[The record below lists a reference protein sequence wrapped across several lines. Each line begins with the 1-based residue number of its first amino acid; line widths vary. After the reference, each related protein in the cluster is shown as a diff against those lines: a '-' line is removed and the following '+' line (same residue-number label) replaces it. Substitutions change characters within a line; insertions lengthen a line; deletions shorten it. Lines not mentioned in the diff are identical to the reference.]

1 MRQKIKIFLFIFL
14 SVSIIFI
21 SFFSMEIH
29 ASSSDKIVGYN
40 QKTQYG
46 YYTRTYRITQGGLI
60 EQTYSSSSYFTFP
73 NPKYNAGTT
82 GSFYLYEG
90 SYINYNL
97 QSTSNRYTGN
107 TNNWG
112 DTGNDDNLEAFEEVL
127 GCNIKDNSDGAYSSR
142 PATKYIYSKET
153 FGEDLSKWQQY
164 FIGNGW
170 YYNCTRFDD
179 GVGFFANQRDYD
191 WEGIY
196 LSGTSTTMY
205 KNRYYSYSISDSSI
219 TWFDERQSHDNSP
232 VTISDG
238 TKTVIKRY
246 MEYGTRLTDDTNNP
260 IYDLAAPTISGVEEG
275 ESYNTNKTVQVSD
288 NNQLSLWEYSKGATY
303 YSGFYNEISGT
314 SKQFTDDGWYKI
326 KAYDSVEN
334 ESSVSFIID
343 KTKPVISG
351 IENDGY
357 YNSDKTI
364 TFYDATSGIANVK
377 INDVDVSLS
386 NDKYTISDDG
396 IYTIVAIDK
405 AGNEAT
411 MSITIDKT
419 VPLIV
424 LSGNDDSSSNYYKSV
439 SVICSD
445 TNVSDIKYSKDSSEY
460 KSFTSGTSFSMEG
473 SYIVSVSDK
482 AGNETIQ
489 KFTIDKTAPTIS
501 GVVEGESYNTNK
513 RIDFSD
519 NYSLDLTRF
528 YINNKLVALNTS
540 SYTIKSSDYQGDVT
554 IKIYDKAG
562 NYSEISFKIDITSP
576 ELTVSNAN
584 LSSGIY
590 YINDCVVIKAN
601 ESVTFSYNNLTSSG
615 TSITLYA
622 SDFSNGKYILTATD
636 KAGNT
641 TSVNLYFDSSSP
653 TINLTNVSEYN
664 GIYYSKNSSNL
675 SVSSGYS
682 PIASISLINSLG
694 TSTLDINKTINT
706 LSQPGTN
713 KIVVTNLAG
722 NSSEA
727 TLIIDTVSP
736 IINIKANGSSLAN
749 NAYTNSNITISYSDE
764 VLLAIIPGYVTYN
777 GETIECDNNQVF
789 TEEGAYLF
797 TVYDCSGNK
806 TEKKVIIDKTNPIIS
821 GVIPGSYYN
830 QDKKITF
837 SDASSGILKV
847 LINNEQVELNNN
859 AYTIKTSDY
868 YGEVAITTYDLAG
881 NILYTT
887 IYMDNLAPTVNF
899 DNNKYYSYNISAIV
913 DDLSISADSYL
924 KLNGEIIFNFSNS
937 NKKYNTSSDGK
948 YELYLKDTAGNEKT
962 YTFYVDTVAPEA
974 VITGYTSTSSH
985 VYKANSSSIINVSWE
1000 DDASITFNNVTYNN
1014 NFNINVSDL
1023 SDGEYEIVIKD
1034 LAGNYTTYILDIKS
1048 SIPEATFEG
1057 YFQKLNDIYYLNA
1070 STVLEVSWTDTQ
1082 ATAVLNGSDEYRNK
1096 FNIDPNQ
1103 YDEGIYNLLLIDAYN
1118 NSSEYTIVIDKTKD
1132 DKNYNNLLSQNFSWI
1147 NHWYNTYSY
1156 SYNNQNY
1163 SISDYYSFKT
1173 YEEAEDYARIR
1184 EVNTYEKIIYT
1195 GQTIFASDKYGNV
1208 SEYYDYENLSTI
1220 SIGDDVYI
1228 YKSPT
1233 NASKILVYFSY
1244 SNFKRAM
1251 DSYIAGSI
1259 SDYYRYFNNDS
1270 NIKEAYNN
1278 NLYYDTFY
1286 IKESEY
1292 TLSKAEST
1300 TIIYTSKN
1308 GSSWQ
1313 RQTNKA
1319 TITSGTN
1326 YIKEVD
1332 IAGNETFYTVVL
1344 NKTALNYSVFGNT
1357 QYTKE
1362 LNNTNTLYA
1371 SMPIVLQVNGEYPEH
1386 NIIRVSYKALDN
1398 STISYYVID
1407 DGLNLTEEG
1416 TYTIDTYDICGNKSS
1431 TYTIYILYSSVNL
1444 PKITYEIN
1452 KLDGIVIDLNF
1463 TIDYYQIVNNQIKNI
1478 LVKYTNEEGVS
1489 SYITVDGN
1497 SNNITTSSKS
1507 LIFVESG
1514 TYEISLTDIFG
1525 NEATAQETLQKG
1537 NPFGQIMAGNPGY
1550 AVPSGTVTNQNIY
1563 FVYNSEYEY
1572 KCLLNGSSYV
1582 SGTGITKEGYYEFVL
1597 SNADKTATYIVTIDK
1612 TAPQGSIIV
1621 DGQDFPNNKT
1631 TSSKN
1636 VKFTFNED
1644 DAKATLNGVNIRSGE
1659 FITEEKTNI
1668 ILLSDEAGNVSEYK
1682 ITLDYTAPTVKIYSG
1697 SYEVESG
1704 SIVNSKIKFEWTELN
1719 CKAYVNGSLYTS
1731 GKWYSLANTYTL
1743 MIEDQ
1748 YGNSKEYY
1756 VTIDLSNP
1764 EFTIYDSDNNIL
1776 NNNSK
1781 INKGF
1786 YVTWEDDSYMV
1797 YVNSNPYTK
1806 NTILSQAKDY
1816 IIQVV
1821 NVAGT
1826 IIENNISISYNLPSG
1841 TLFNYN
1847 NQILQTGS
1855 TINTKFY
1862 FSYTDTK
1869 QNRFTC
1875 YVNDALY
1882 QNSQIIKQDGSY
1894 EFKLVDAYGNIAI
1907 YNINKDSVAPEGELV
1922 GVINGGLTNSNVYF
1936 IFDEA
1941 DANALLDGILYFS
1954 NTEIIDEGFHSI
1966 DVYDSVGNINT
1977 YTFTIDKTAPLFIYS
1992 KEPNENGY
2000 INQKIS
2006 ISWTESNCTA
2016 TLNDKP
2022 YILGNRIYD
2031 GEYVF
2036 KLMDKAGNIAS
2047 ASFIVDT
2054 SSPVININGIDRYGN
2069 ANQNVD
2075 INWSGEYSVYLNDLL
2090 IPNNYTVEEDGK
2102 YKIIAYN
2109 LSGNSSE
2116 YEFEISREEPTGTLI
2131 DIQDGGITNS
2141 PVKFIFEGGTATLN
2155 GTSYSSGTIIS
2166 REGIYKIVLTNK
2178 FNNQKEYTF
2187 TIDKTVPVI
2196 NLHGVNPGKSTKDDV
2211 YATFEEDNL
2220 ITKLNNNIYNPS
2232 DIISEEGLYTLTA
2245 QDIAGNIAMV
2255 TFTID
2260 KTAPVPTFE
2269 GVEPGKATNSNVYI
2283 SWNENATAYLNG
2295 KSYTSGSLISKEG
2308 NYEFIIQDSLG
2319 NTNIYLFVIDKTAP
2333 TYIIY
2338 DGNSEALKSNATIS
2352 SAFYVICEEENSTIL
2367 MNDELYMSAIIS
2379 EDGRYEFE
2387 VKDDLGNSTHF
2398 YMIIDHTL
2406 PEATFE
2412 GVVPGGIT
2420 KSDVIISFS
2429 RDIKATLNDKD
2440 YISGTKIK
2448 LEGSYTLV
2456 LVNEINNTNIY
2467 TFTIDKTAP
2476 EAIFDGLNEYD
2487 YSNDRVIVTF
2497 NEDDAKATLNGNPY
2511 YSGVIINEESSYQ
2524 LELIDCVGN
2533 INTYTF
2539 TIDKTAPEGELV
2551 GVSNFGYTNKPVSFT
2566 WDDITYRCYLNLEEY
2581 SLAASIKA
2589 DGEYELKLVD
2599 LAGNANYYH
2608 FSISTVLPEATFEGL
2623 NEYNYSNDKTIIF
2636 FEKATAELDGQP
2648 FLSGNIVDFE
2658 GEHTLKIIDDY
2669 GNANT
2674 YTFTIDKTAPYYE
2687 INGAVP
2693 NGYTNQAVYVTWSES
2708 NCTAYLNN
2716 EKYYKGSSIKQDGE
2730 YEFKLIDI
2738 AGNASTCNF
2747 SISTVLPEATFEGL
2761 NEYNYSNDKVIIN
2774 FNSSI
2779 IATLNNSKYTALT
2792 EIVDEGQY
2800 TLVLSDKY
2808 NNIKTYEFEIDK
2820 TAPEFTVAGMNNIT
2834 YTNKNVRFTWEERN
2848 CKAYLNEEEYLNG
2861 TIIREDGIYSF
2872 KLEDIAG
2879 NITEFTFERLN
2890 VIPEVT
2896 LNASFYKKNNTCKDV
2911 TCIWEDDSY
2920 IVMLNNETYLKESL
2934 ISGEGT
2940 YILSVTDKYGNYHEY
2955 DFTIDKTAPDCSITG
2970 VENNGYT
2977 NKKTKIVSQEYNID
2991 IVVNGEVLT
3000 RDYITTQNNENY
3012 NGKYNVKV
3020 YDSAGNYTE
3029 FNFEYLYKELKEDL
3043 KITKNED
3050 ETKIVLNC
3058 EQGYTMAVD
3067 NKIVSSGYEL
3077 NEAGSY
3083 KVVISDQ
3090 YGNSYEQK
3098 LTVKAINTPNYIFT
3112 NIATIA
3118 SISLISLLIIFIF
3131 VKKIRANSKNPYKR
3145 K

>member
-1 MRQKIKIFLFIFL
+1 MRQKIKLFLTLLILGLICLL
-14 SVSIIFI
+14 SIMAPTVYAQDISTTTYSLKNVTGSLCGAGMPHADDRIKRALNSNNWFDSLDITVTQDGVI
-21 SFFSMEIH
+21 SFEMINKKYLWNDDYQPT
-29 ASSSDKIVGYN
+29 SSEYSYDNCTVGLLHNDTESVNEPYYYVSYN
-40 QKTQYG
+40 N
-46 YYTRTYRITQGGLI
+46 YTSITNNFNNSI
-60 EQTYSSSSYFTFP
+60 
-73 NPKYNAGTT
+73 
-82 GSFYLYEG
+82 
-90 SYINYNL
+90 YINYNN
-97 QSTSNRYTGN
+97 QIYGCYHTSNDPYHSN
-107 TNNWG
+107 T
-112 DTGNDDNLEAFEEVL
+112 
-127 GCNIKDNSDGAYSSR
+127 
-142 PATKYIYSKET
+142 
-153 FGEDLSKWQQY
+153 
-164 FIGNGW
+164 
-170 YYNCTRFDD
+170 
-179 GVGFFANQRDYD
+179 
-191 WEGIY
+191 IY
-196 LSGTSTTMY
+196 LNKKISQITFDLKIIVVDESGYSDQSDDYTYEFYELDYNNITITLKDTSSPTITGITNGEQTSSDVTLSFSDDFAMSKVEY
-205 KNRYYSYSISDSSI
+205 SHSLSSYSINYNNNCATNTARFTNEGYYKVKAIDTSNNESI
-219 TWFDERQSHDNSP
+219 VQFLIDKTAP
-232 VTISDG
+232 V
-238 TKTVIKRY
+238 
-246 MEYGTRLTDDTNNP
+246 
-260 IYDLAAPTISGVEEG
+260 ISGVEDDG
-275 ESYNTNKTVQVSD
+275 SYNTNKTVSFSD
-288 NNQLSLWEYSKGATY
+288 SLTGIK
-303 YSGFYNEISGT
+303 EIRVNGSVIT
-314 SKQFTDDGWYKI
+314 S
-326 KAYDSVEN
+326 S
-334 ESSVSFIID
+334 
-343 KTKPVISG
+343 
-351 IENDGY
+351 
-357 YNSDKTI
+357 
-364 TFYDATSGIANVK
+364 
-377 INDVDVSLS
+377 
-386 NDKYTISDDG
+386 KYT
-396 IYTIVAIDK
+396 
-405 AGNEAT
+405 AT
-411 MSITIDKT
+411 
-419 VPLIV
+419 
-424 LSGNDDSSSNYYKSV
+424 
-439 SVICSD
+439 
-445 TNVSDIKYSKDSSEY
+445 E
-460 KSFTSGTSFSMEG
+460 EG
-473 SYIVSVSDK
+473 SYSISVTDNVGNINSIV
-482 AGNETIQ
+482 
-489 KFTIDKTAPTIS
+489 FTIDKTAPTVSLIGNDDATS
-501 GVVEGESYNTNK
+501 SVYKTVKVNYSDNDIDVAKYSFSSTSYETPTNAFTTGTSFTTEGYYSVSITDKAGNVTTKNFRIDKTAPTITGVEDGESYNSNK
-513 RIDFSD
+513 TITFSD
-519 NYSLDLTRF
+519 NYSIDLSRF
-528 YINNKLVALNTS
+528 YINDSNVELSNNTYSLKTTSYTGEITVKIYDLAGNVTEKTFIIDVTNPNLSVTNANTS
-540 SYTIKSSDYQGDVT
+540 S
-554 IKIYDKAG
+554 
-562 NYSEISFKIDITSP
+562 N
-576 ELTVSNAN
+576 
-584 LSSGIY
+584 IY
-590 YINDCVVIKAN
+590 YVNDYVSILSN
-601 ESVTFSYNNLTSSG
+601 EYVTFSYNNVSLTG
-615 TSITLYA
+615 TSLTLYA
-622 SDFSNGKYILTATD
+622 SDFENGKCILTAIDT
-636 KAGNT
+636 AGNT
-641 TSVNLYFDSSSP
+641 TSITLYFDRSNP
-653 TINLTNVSEYN
+653 IINLTNVSEKD
-664 GIYYSKNSSNL
+664 GIYYSKSQSNL
-675 SVSSGYS
+675 SVSSNYS
-682 PIASISLINSLG
+682 SISSITVINTLG
-694 TSTLDINKTINT
+694 TTSLDINKSVNT
-706 LSQPGTN
+706 LTTPGNN
-713 KIVVTNLAG
+713 KIIVTSLAG

-727 TLIIDTVSP
+727 TLIIDKTSP
-736 IINIKANGSSLAN
+736 IINILANGNNLAN
-749 NAYTNSNITISYSDE
+749 NSYTNANIKVSYSDS
-764 VLLAIIPGYVTYN
+764 VLLATIPGYVTYK
-777 GETIECDNNQVF
+777 GETLECINNQTF
-789 TEEGAYLF
+789 TEEGTYLF
-797 TVYDCSGNK
+797 TVYDYAGNI
-806 TEKKVIIDKTNPIIS
+806 TEKKVTIDKTKPVISGIIS
-821 GVIPGSYYN
+821 GNYYN
-830 QDKKITF
+830 QDKKISF
-837 SDASSGILKV
+837 SDESSGIFKV
-847 LINNEQVELNNN
+847 LINDKQIELNQLSCN
-859 AYTIKTSDY
+859 IKTSDY
-868 YGEVAITTYDLAG
+868 YGEIKIETYDTAG
-881 NILYTT
+881 NILYTN
-887 IYMDNLAPTVNF
+887 IYIDNVAPTVNF
-899 DNNKYYSYNISAIV
+899 INNNYYSYNINV
-913 DDLSISADSYL
+913 VVEDLSLSDDSYL
-924 KLNGEIIFNFSNS
+924 QLNDEPIFNFTNTN
-937 NKKYNTSSDGK
+937 NKYTTLSDGK
-948 YELYLKDTAGNEKT
+948 YVLNLKDEAGNISS
-962 YTFYVDTVAPEA
+962 YTFYIDTVAPLA
-974 VITGYTSTSSH
+974 SITGYTSTNSNI
-985 VYKANSSSIINVSWE
+985 YKANSSSIINVSWE
-1000 DDASITFNNVTYNN
+1000 DDASVTFNNVTYNN

-1048 SIPEATFEG
+1048 SIPEATLEG

-1118 NSSEYTIVIDKTKD
+1118 NSSSYTIVIDKTKD
-1132 DKNYNNLLSQNFSWI
+1132 DKNYNNLLSQNYSWI

-1286 IKESEY
+1286 IKELEY

-1332 IAGNETFYTVVL
+1332 IAGNEIFYTVVL

-1386 NIIRVSYKALDN
+1386 NITRVSYKALDN

-1431 TYTIYILYSSVNL
+1431 TYTIYILYSSENL

-1497 SNNITTSSKS
+1497 GNSITTSSKS

-1525 NEATAQETLQKG
+1525 NEATTQETLQKG
-1537 NPFGQIMAGNPGY
+1537 NPFGQIMVGNPGY

-1572 KCLLNGSSYV
+1572 TCLLNGSSYV

-1704 SIVNSKIKFEWTELN
+1704 SIVNSKIKFEWVEMN

-1748 YGNSKEYY
+1748 YGNSKEYS

-1764 EFTIYDSDNNIL
+1764 EFTIYDNDNNIL

-1816 IIQVV
+1816 IIQVD

-1894 EFKLVDAYGNIAI
+1894 EFKLIDSYGNIAI
-1907 YNINKDSVAPEGELV
+1907 YNITKDSVAPEGELV

-1936 IFDEA
+1936 IFDED
-1941 DANALLDGILYFS
+1941 DANALLDGVLYFS
-1954 NTEIIDEGFHSI
+1954 NTEILDEGFHSI

-1992 KEPNENGY
+1992 KDPNENGY

-2036 KLMDKAGNIAS
+2036 KLMDKAGNISS

-2054 SSPVININGIDRYGN
+2054 SSPVININGIDKYGN
-2069 ANQNVD
+2069 TNQNVD
-2075 INWSGEYSVYLNDLL
+2075 INWSGEYYVYLNDLL
-2090 IPNNYTVEEDGK
+2090 IQNNYTVEEDGK

-2116 YEFEISREEPTGTLI
+2116 YEFEISRDEPTGTLI
-2131 DIQDGGITNS
+2131 DVQDGGITNS
-2141 PVKFIFEGGTATLN
+2141 PVKFIFEAGTATLN

-2166 REGIYKIVLTNK
+2166 REGTYKIVLTNK

-2187 TIDKTVPVI
+2187 IIDKTVPVI

-2260 KTAPVPTFE
+2260 KTAPIPTFE
-2269 GVEPGKATNSNVYI
+2269 GVEPDNATSSNVYI
-2283 SWNENATAYLNG
+2283 SWNETATAYLNG
-2295 KSYTSGSLISKEG
+2295 KAYSSGSLISKEG
-2308 NYEFIIQDSLG
+2308 KYEFIIQDLLG
-2319 NTNIYLFVIDKTAP
+2319 NTGSYNFIIDKTAP
-2333 TYIIY
+2333 AYKIY
-2338 DGNSEALKSNATIS
+2338 DLNNIELKSNATIS
-2352 SAFYVICEEENSTIL
+2352 ASFYVVCEEENSTIFINGEIYL
-2367 MNDELYMSAIIS
+2367 SAVLS
-2379 EDGRYEFE
+2379 LDGTYEFE
-2387 VKDDLGNSTHF
+2387 VKDYLNNSTF
-2398 YMIIDHTL
+2398 FRMTIDHTL

-2412 GVVPGGIT
+2412 GVLPGGIT
-2420 KSDVIISFS
+2420 KDDVVITFT
-2429 RDIKATLNDKD
+2429 RDITATLNDNS
-2440 YISGTKIK
+2440 YESGSKVK
-2448 LEGSYTLV
+2448 AEGFYRLV
-2456 LVNEINNTNIY
+2456 LTNNINNVNIY

-2476 EAIFDGLNEYD
+2476 EAIFEGLNEFN
-2487 YSNDRVIVTF
+2487 YSNSVVAAIFDEKEAI
-2497 NEDDAKATLNGNPY
+2497 ATLNGEQY
-2511 YSGVIINEESSYQ
+2511 YSGIQISAEGYYT
-2524 LELIDCVGN
+2524 LELTDKVGN
-2533 INTYTF
+2533 TKTYNF
-2539 TIDKTAPEGELV
+2539 IIDKTAPEGELI
-2551 GVSNFGYTNKPVSFT
+2551 GVEDKGFTNKAIYFTWDDNATALLNNKEYNKNDIIKEDGTYSLSLIDLAGNVSLYSFEISTIKPICNILGVNQYNLSNTSVKISYSNCTVYVNEVRYTNQEFTEEGTYDITLFDKYGNTNQYSFVIDKTLPLYEINGVEPGGYTNKAVYIT
-2566 WDDITYRCYLNLEEY
+2566 WTESNCTAYLNNEKY
-2581 SLAASIKA
+2581 YNGSSVKT
-2589 DGEYELKLVD
+2589 DGEYEFKLID
-2599 LAGNANYYH
+2599 IAGNVSTCS

-2623 NEYNYSNDKTIIF
+2623 NEK
-2636 FEKATAELDGQP
+2636 
-2648 FLSGNIVDFE
+2648 
-2658 GEHTLKIIDDY
+2658 
-2669 GNANT
+2669 
-2674 YTFTIDKTAPYYE
+2674 
-2687 INGAVP
+2687 
-2693 NGYTNQAVYVTWSES
+2693 
-2708 NCTAYLNN
+2708 
-2716 EKYYKGSSIKQDGE
+2716 
-2730 YEFKLIDI
+2730 
-2738 AGNASTCNF
+2738 
-2747 SISTVLPEATFEGL
+2747 
-2761 NEYNYSNDKVIIN
+2761 NYSNDKVIIN

-2779 IATLNNSKYTALT
+2779 IATLNNSEYTAQT
-2792 EIVDEGQY
+2792 EVSEEGQY

-2808 NNIKTYEFEIDK
+2808 NNIKTYEFIIDK
-2820 TAPEFTVAGMNNIT
+2820 TAPEYNVTGINNIN
-2834 YTNKNVRFTWEERN
+2834 YTNKNVRFTWEDRN

-2879 NITEFTFERLN
+2879 NITEFNFERLN

-2920 IVMLNNETYLKESL
+2920 IVMLNNETYIKESL

-2991 IVVNGEVLT
+2991 IVVNDELID

-3050 ETKIVLNC
+3050 ETKIVLSC

-3067 NKIVSSGYEL
+3067 NKIVTSGYEL

-3098 LTVKAINTPNYIFT
+3098 LTVKTINTPNYIFT